1 MRGAGSFNTQARGS
15 LRGAGSFI
23 YAGEFAGGYLL
34 EGISLRAGAGEF
46 SFAQEFNMCE
56 VLSYA
61 WTAGDS
67 FMRRGNRGVRGLD
80 GELNSARGM
89 YMRMYFIFCR
99 APLKR
104 WLSLLREACDGLV
117 YCEKRA
123 MA

>member
-1 MRGAGSFNTQARGS
+1 
-15 LRGAGSFI
+15 
-23 YAGEFAGGYLL
+23 
-34 EGISLRAGAGEF
+34 
-46 SFAQEFNMCE
+46 MCE